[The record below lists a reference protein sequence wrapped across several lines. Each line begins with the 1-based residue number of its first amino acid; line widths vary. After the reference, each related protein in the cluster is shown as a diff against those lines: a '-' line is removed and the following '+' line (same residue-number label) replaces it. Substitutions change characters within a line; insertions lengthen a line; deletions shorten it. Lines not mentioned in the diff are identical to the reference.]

1 MSAALLPDQFDTL
14 LTLYR
19 QVKLYHPESTNS
31 FMAIKKHANNMKA
44 NLEKNLNGPI
54 NISDY
59 ECWYE
64 IQSDKELDS
73 QAPYLKYKEDVVA

>member
-31 FMAIKKHANNMKA
+31 FMAIKNHANALKS

>member
-44 NLEKNLNGPI
+44 SLEKNLNGPI

-73 QAPYLKYKEDVVA
+73 QAPYLKYKEDIVA